1 MTLDE
6 QTYLSIICGNDPI
19 SCWRCFLQIPLISC
33 YNVEC
38 QQSVKRASVSSGL
51 QKVPNSITSNDKKKA
66 QSLPVLINIKITY
79 PIYYVHTNL
88 IFNTIKNYYAKRRFA
103 LDICNGQLV
112 LSSNKNNKESASSKK
127 FKGKRKKNIFSVDFD
142 PLVKW
147 NDSLKIQF
155 DSNHYIQCPI
165 HTGWGLFFSF
175 FFQKSRFNTVKGI
188 LLTAAKQSSME
199 NSKHANKNGGNVRDF
214 CYFLANQCG
223 TTGENR

>member
-1 MTLDE
+1 M
-6 QTYLSIICGNDPI
+6 
-19 SCWRCFLQIPLISC
+19 
-33 YNVEC
+33 
-38 QQSVKRASVSSGL
+38 
-51 QKVPNSITSNDKKKA
+51 
-66 QSLPVLINIKITY
+66 
-79 PIYYVHTNL
+79 

-112 LSSNKNNKESASSKK
+112 LSSNKNNKESSSSKK
-127 FKGKRKKNIFSVDFD
+127 FKRKRKKNIFSVDFD

-155 DSNHYIQCPI
+155 DSNHYIQCLI

-175 FFQKSRFNTVKGI
+175 FFFKSLDLIQLKEYYWQ
-188 LLTAAKQSSME
+188 LPKSSME
-199 NSKHANKNGGNVRDF
+199 NCKHANKYGGNVRDF